1 MSTAVALQK
10 LSPRAW
16 AVSRDTLVHLAESL
30 FGANSFTV
38 PEGSGGNSGSLDRQ
52 QAEAMLLGLTAARL
66 GPLMAQKGWK
76 NWSRVEALAAFELM
90 DKDGDERITL
100 DEFTAFLASNP
111 FFFGP
116 LLLIERLFRA
126 YDQNDDGK
134 ISEEELFTMLLD
146 IEIEQGP
153 CSEGSSSF
161 EGPDLEALQLR
172 ARHFVN
178 DFDAA
183 GTAEAAG
190 ADTRK
195 GSRDGELDFIN
206 FVHLVHRHP
215 ELVVSVSRK

>member
-1 MSTAVALQK
+1 
-10 LSPRAW
+10 
-16 AVSRDTLVHLAESL
+16 
-30 FGANSFTV
+30 
-38 PEGSGGNSGSLDRQ
+38 
-52 QAEAMLLGLTAARL
+52 MLLGLTAARL

-146 IEIEQGP
+146 IEIE
-153 CSEGSSSF
+153 
-161 EGPDLEALQLR
+161 
-172 ARHFVN
+172 
-178 DFDAA
+178 
-183 GTAEAAG
+183 
-190 ADTRK
+190 
-195 GSRDGELDFIN
+195 
-206 FVHLVHRHP
+206 
-215 ELVVSVSRK
+215 